1 MGHGAGLK
9 SFRRDEE
16 ESYILKPWEMVASVD
31 DLGDGGPRDLG
42 ARETGVQANK
52 ARDLREALRQKKL
65 RIFITRKGGLVIHSM
80 TTASHTTLQ
89 FILTYFHF
97 ILPAD

>member
-1 MGHGAGLK
+1 MAGYSCFIYPLTSTLFVSIYLTLPYPLLFLQVTRIK
-9 SFRRDEE
+9 SATRIQAAFRTF
-16 ESYILKPWEMVASVD
+16 V
-31 DLGDGGPRDLG
+31 
-42 ARETGVQANK
+42 K